1 MREDCRHFQSRT
13 YSTGEVARFCVL
25 NLAPEAP
32 WRCPANC
39 RRYEKDIIDG
49 SFVVGSLVR
58 PQVEEEPDI
67 PEGEVATVLDAAD
80 LIVTAAGPNPEG
92 DRTQTGDQALVE
104 GLEAEG
110 GRRARLERP
119 LSILNSPRT
128 LPAVQ
133 KRKLAQGGAAVL
145 LVSAVLAGCS
155 SSPSPQSAKATSS
168 TVTPTT
174 RPSSSALYNW
184 QRDGGVPLDLGGG
197 GTSTLSSIVAPGPA
211 GEWLIAGTQ
220 LSAAGGSVATV
231 WTSPDATRWAKSTL
245 PMPAGAGAGS
255 ADAATNWGSRQVVVG
270 SVGTGD
276 NMRAAVWVSP
286 RSGQP
291 FLAAANNPAFD
302 APATTPGPGQAGAVM
317 DAVTAGALGLFASG
331 SVNGKATLWYST
343 DARQW
348 QNPDRSPE
356 RGRPGSWRCRQCR
369 PQHTG
374 RRVRRRLLYLGH
386 RFVSGAL
393 VFL

>member
-1 MREDCRHFQSRT
+1 
-13 YSTGEVARFCVL
+13 
-25 NLAPEAP
+25 
-32 WRCPANC
+32 
-39 RRYEKDIIDG
+39 
-49 SFVVGSLVR
+49 
-58 PQVEEEPDI
+58 
-67 PEGEVATVLDAAD
+67 
-80 LIVTAAGPNPEG
+80 
-92 DRTQTGDQALVE
+92 VE

-119 LSILNSPRT
+119 LSILNSPRP

-133 KRKLAQGGAAVL
+133 KRKLAQGGGAVL

-155 SSPSPQSAKATSS
+155 SSPSPHSAKASSS

-174 RPSSSALYNW
+174 RSSSSALYNW

-231 WTSPDATRWAKSTL
+231 WTSPDATRWTKSAL

-302 APATTPGPGQAGAVM
+302 APATTPGPGQA
-317 DAVTAGALGLFASG
+317 
-331 SVNGKATLWYST
+331 
-343 DARQW
+343 
-348 QNPDRSPE
+348 P
-356 RGRPGSWRCRQCR
+356 
-369 PQHTG
+369 
-374 RRVRRRLLYLGH
+374 
-386 RFVSGAL
+386 
-393 VFL
+393 